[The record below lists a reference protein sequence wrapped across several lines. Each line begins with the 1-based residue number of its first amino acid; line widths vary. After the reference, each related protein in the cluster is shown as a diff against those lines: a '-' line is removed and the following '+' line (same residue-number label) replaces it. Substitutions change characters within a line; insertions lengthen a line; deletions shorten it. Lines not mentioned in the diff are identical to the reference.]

1 MKTSSFKYY
10 TFMFTLFAA
19 SVSMTACEEEDSIKM
34 PDFEVGIVASADIAA
49 GKYWFN
55 ATTLE
60 QTEIEFDLD
69 YEGFDTH
76 TAEAIELYISN
87 GTEKVTVGTYATFP
101 ANITMTAAEAYAYFN
116 ESLGDFDDDGSGKDE
131 FQFTYKITTTEG
143 LEFSQ
148 FGQYYAYNP
157 SLDGRFTGKYAQFY
171 TNLPGFG
178 VLIFDVRPPNPDH
191 PNEN

>member
-1 MKTSSFKYY
+1 MLNLLILLMSN
-10 TFMFTLFAA
+10 
-19 SVSMTACEEEDSIKM
+19 TACEEEDSIRM
-34 PDFEVGIVASADIAA
+34 PDFEVGMVASADIAA
-49 GKYWFN
+49 GKYWFD
-55 ATTLE
+55 ASALD
-60 QTEIEFDLD
+60 QAEIEFDLD
-69 YEGFDTH
+69 YNGFDTH
-76 TAEAIELYISN
+76 NAETIELYISN
-87 GTEKVTVGTYATFP
+87 GTGKATVGTYSTFP
-101 ANITMTAAEAYAYFN
+101 ARITITASEAYAYFN
-116 ESLGDFDDDGSGKDE
+116 ESLTDFDDDGSGKDE

>member
-1 MKTSSFKYY
+1 MKILSLKYH
-10 TFMFTLFAA
+10 FVMFNLLILLM
-19 SVSMTACEEEDSIKM
+19 SNTACEEEESIRM
-34 PDFEVGIVASADIAA
+34 PDFEVGMVASADIAA

-55 ATTLE
+55 ASALD
-60 QTEIEFDLD
+60 QAEIEFDLD
-69 YEGFDTH
+69 YNGFDTH
-76 TAEAIELYISN
+76 TAETIELYISN
-87 GTEKVTVGTYATFP
+87 GTGKATVGAYSTFP
-101 ANITMTAAEAYAYFN
+101 ARITITASEAYAYFN
-116 ESLGDFDDDGSGKDE
+116 ESLTDFDDDSSGKDE